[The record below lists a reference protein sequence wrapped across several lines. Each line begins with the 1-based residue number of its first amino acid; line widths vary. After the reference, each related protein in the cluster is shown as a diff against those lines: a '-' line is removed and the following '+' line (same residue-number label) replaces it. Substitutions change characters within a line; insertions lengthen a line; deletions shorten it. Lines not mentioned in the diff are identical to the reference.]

1 MTVLLLAGTGYAK
14 RIAWGL
20 TDTSVKVVAS
30 LAGATRHPE
39 PLPVPTRIGGFG
51 GEDGF
56 RDYLE
61 ANKITAVLDVTH
73 PFAHR
78 ISARTARVCAD
89 IRMPYALVSRP
100 VWTPQ
105 IGDVWIDILQ
115 PSDAAAHLPPDA
127 VVFLATGRQTLAEF
141 SNLGTRRVLCRMIDP
156 PTAALPFEFGEF
168 VIGRPPFT
176 VESEVALFKALNVTH
191 LIVKNAGGEG
201 GRAKLDAARA
211 VGLPVLML
219 DRPSIPDAHIVTSVQ
234 DALLWV
240 AAL

>member
-1 MTVLLLAGTGYAK
+1 
-14 RIAWGL
+14 
-20 TDTSVKVVAS
+20 
-30 LAGATRHPE
+30 
-39 PLPVPTRIGGFG
+39 
-51 GEDGF
+51 
-56 RDYLE
+56 
-61 ANKITAVLDVTH
+61 
-73 PFAHR
+73 
-78 ISARTARVCAD
+78 
-89 IRMPYALVSRP
+89 
-100 VWTPQ
+100 
-105 IGDVWIDILQ
+105 
-115 PSDAAAHLPPDA
+115 
-127 VVFLATGRQTLAEF
+127 
-141 SNLGTRRVLCRMIDP
+141 MIDP

-168 VIGRPPFT
+168 VIRRPPFT